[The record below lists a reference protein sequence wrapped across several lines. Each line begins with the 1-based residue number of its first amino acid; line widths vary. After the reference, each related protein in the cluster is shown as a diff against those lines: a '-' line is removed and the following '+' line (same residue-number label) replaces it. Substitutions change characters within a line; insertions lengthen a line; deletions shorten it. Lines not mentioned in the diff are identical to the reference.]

1 MCGEAEKFQVIKI
14 STLYAFLL
22 YQTLKLQTIN
32 PKYSR
37 KCFAYLFFFSKSRVQ
52 FPAREGKNVFKNA
65 KNDLEAVVE
74 KMSKL
79 LVIKS
84 YIFFRFSSIL
94 LDLKSILLICYD
106 SFLHTKFFPL
116 TPLPIFYTLL
126 KSVHIKKT
134 VAQSSFLS
142 KLW

>member
-1 MCGEAEKFQVIKI
+1 MFCIPI
-14 STLYAFLL
+14 
-22 YQTLKLQTIN
+22 
-32 PKYSR
+32 
-37 KCFAYLFFFSKSRVQ
+37 FFSKSRVQ
-52 FPAREGKNVFKNA
+52 FPAREGQNVFKNA

-94 LDLKSILLICYD
+94 LDLKSIFLCYD

-116 TPLPIFYTLL
+116 TPNCLL
-126 KSVHIKKT
+126 KMNG
-134 VAQSSFLS
+134 LY
-142 KLW
+142 